1 MTDHAAR
8 PGPARTIAFIGATS
22 GLGRAAASQLAKDGH
37 KLVLVGRDPKR
48 VERLASQLPAAVVIG
63 ADISTTAGIDQA
75 ATQIEK
81 AVDHLDALVN
91 NAGVMIPTRQTT
103 VEGAELNLAIHHLAP
118 YSMTS
123 RLLPLLRAG
132 SGRVVNVNSEGHR
145 APLFGGGSVRIDFR
159 DLNMEHGYDPF
170 LAYSRTKLANLLF
183 TYELQRRHP
192 ELSVV
197 AVHPGMVR
205 TDLGR
210 HWPRIQVA
218 AMHALSI
225 SARKG
230 AEPVASLATS
240 PVVECGGYYNRF
252 TSTRSSSESYDND
265 VARRLWEVT
274 EALRGP
280 FGL

>member
-1 MTDHAAR
+1 MTE
-8 PGPARTIAFIGATS
+8 PVRTIAFIGATS
-22 GLGRAAASQLAKDGH
+22 GLGRAAVGQLAKDGH

-48 VERLASQLPAAVVIG
+48 VERLARQLPAAIVIG
-63 ADISTTAGIDQA
+63 ADVSTVAGIDQA
-75 ATQIEK
+75 ATQIES

-91 NAGVMIPTRQTT
+91 NAGVMIPIRQTT
-103 VEGAELNLAIHHLAP
+103 SEGAELNLAVHHLAP

-123 RLLPLLRAG
+123 RLLPLLHVG

-145 APLFGGGSVRIDFR
+145 APLFGGGPARIDLG
-159 DLNMEHGYDPF
+159 DLNMEHGYDPY

-218 AMHALSI
+218 AMHAMSI
-225 SARKG
+225 SASKG
-230 AEPVASLATS
+230 AEPVVSLATA
-240 PVVECGGYYNRF
+240 PVVEPGAYYSRF
-252 TSTRSSSESYDND
+252 ATTRSSPESYDTD
-265 VARRLWEVT
+265 TARRIWEVT
-274 EALRGP
+274 ESLRGP
-280 FGL
+280 FGQ

>member
-1 MTDHAAR
+1 MTEPVRA
-8 PGPARTIAFIGATS
+8 IAFIGATS
-22 GLGRAAASQLAKDGH
+22 GLGRAAAGQLAKDGH
-37 KLVLVGRDPKR
+37 KLVLVGRDPQR
-48 VERLASQLPAAVVIG
+48 AERLAKQLPSAVVIG
-63 ADISTTAGIDQA
+63 ADVSTLAGIDRA
-75 ATQIEK
+75 ATQIEG
-81 AVDHLDALVN
+81 AVNHLDALVN
-91 NAGVMIPTRQTT
+91 NAGVMIPARQTT
-103 VEGAELNLAIHHLAP
+103 SEGVELNFAVHHLAP

-132 SGRVVNVNSEGHR
+132 SGRVVNVNSEGHQ
-145 APLFGGGSVRIDFR
+145 APLFGGGPVRIDLD
-159 DLNMEHGYDPF
+159 DLNMEHGYEPF

-218 AMHALSI
+218 AMHAMSI

-230 AEPVASLATS
+230 AAPVVSLATA
-240 PVVECGGYYNRF
+240 PAVERGAYYNRF
-252 TSTRSSSESYDND
+252 TTTRSSAESYDND
-265 VARRLWEVT
+265 AARLLWEVT
-274 EALRGP
+274 ETLRGP
-280 FGL
+280 FGQ

>member
-1 MTDHAAR
+1 MSDHTATE
-8 PGPARTIAFIGATS
+8 PARTIAFIGATS
-22 GLGRAAASQLAKDGH
+22 GLGRAAADQLSKAGH

-48 VERLASQLPAAVVIG
+48 VERLAGQLPAAIVIG

-75 ATQIEK
+75 ATQIEN
-81 AVDHLDALVN
+81 AVSHLDALVN
-91 NAGVMIPTRQTT
+91 NAGVMIPTRQATT
-103 VEGAELNLAIHHLAP
+103 EGAELNFAVHHLAP

-123 RLLPLLRAG
+123 RLLPLLQAG

-145 APLFGGGSVRIDFR
+145 APLFGGGPVRIDFR

-197 AVHPGMVR
+197 AIHPGMVR

-218 AMHALSI
+218 AMHAMSI

-230 AEPVASLATS
+230 AEPVASLATN
-240 PVVECGGYYNRF
+240 PVIERGTYYNRF
-252 TSTRSSSESYDND
+252 TPTRSSSESYDND
-265 VARRLWEVT
+265 IARSLWEVT

-280 FGL
+280 FGQ

>member
-1 MTDHAAR
+1 MASTV
-8 PGPARTIAFIGATS
+8 RTIALIGATS
-22 GLGRAAASQLAKDGH
+22 GLGRAAAGQLARDGH
-37 KLVLVGRDPKR
+37 KLVLVGRDPER
-48 VERLASQLPAAVVIG
+48 VEQLAGQLPAAVVIG
-63 ADISTTAGIDQA
+63 ADVSTTAGIDQA
-75 ATQIEK
+75 ATQIES

-103 VEGAELNLAIHHLAP
+103 SEGVELNFAVHHLAP
-118 YSMTS
+118 YSMTG

-132 SGRVVNVNSEGHR
+132 SGRVVNVSSEGHR
-145 APLFGGGSVRIDFR
+145 APLFGGGPVSIDFR
-159 DLNMEHGYDPF
+159 DLNMEHSYDPY
-170 LAYSRTKLANLLF
+170 LAYSRTKLASLLF
-183 TYELQRRHP
+183 GYELQRRHP

-218 AMHALSI
+218 AMHAMSI

-230 AEPVASLATS
+230 AEPVVSLATA
-240 PVVECGGYYNRF
+240 PAVERGAYYNRF
-252 TSTRSSSESYDND
+252 AATRSSAESYDRD
-265 VARRLWEVT
+265 AGRLLWKVT

-280 FGL
+280 FGQ

>member
-1 MTDHAAR
+1 MSDHTAMSE
-8 PGPARTIAFIGATS
+8 PARTIAFIGATS
-22 GLGRAAASQLAKDGH
+22 GLGRAAADQLSKDGH

-48 VERLASQLPAAVVIG
+48 VERLARQLPTAVVIG

-75 ATQIEK
+75 ATQIES
-81 AVDHLDALVN
+81 AVNHLDALVN

-103 VEGAELNLAIHHLAP
+103 TKGAELNFAVHHLAP

-123 RLLPLLRAG
+123 RLLPLLHAG
-132 SGRVVNVNSEGHR
+132 YGRVVNVNSEGHR
-145 APLFGGGSVRIDFR
+145 APLLGGGPVRIDFR

-210 HWPRIQVA
+210 RWPRIQVA
-218 AMHALSI
+218 AMHAMSI

-230 AEPVASLATS
+230 AEPVASLATNQ
-240 PVVECGGYYNRF
+240 VIERGTYYNRF
-252 TSTRSSSESYDND
+252 TTTRSSPESYDND
-265 VARRLWEVT
+265 TARSLWEVT

-280 FGL
+280 FGQ

>member
-1 MTDHAAR
+1 MTEAV
-8 PGPARTIAFIGATS
+8 RTIALIGATS
-22 GLGRAAASQLAKDGH
+22 GLGRAAADQLAKDGH
-37 KLVLVGRDPKR
+37 RLVLVGRDPKR
-48 VERLASQLPAAVVIG
+48 VERLARELPAAVVIG
-63 ADISTTAGIDQA
+63 ADVSTIAGIDQA
-75 ATQIEK
+75 AAQIES

-91 NAGVMIPTRQTT
+91 NAGVMIPARQTT
-103 VEGAELNLAIHHLAP
+103 SEGAELNFAVHHLAP

-123 RLLPLLRAG
+123 RLLSLLHAG

-145 APLFGGGSVRIDFR
+145 APLFGGGPVRIDPG
-159 DLNMEHGYDPF
+159 DLNMEHSYEPF

-218 AMHALSI
+218 AMHAMSI

-230 AEPVASLATS
+230 AESVVSLATAQT
-240 PVVECGGYYNRF
+240 VEPGAYYNRF
-252 TSTRSSSESYDND
+252 TTTRSSSQSYDTD
-265 VARRLWEVT
+265 AARRLWEVT
-274 EALRGP
+274 ESLRGP
-280 FGL
+280 FGQ

>member
-1 MTDHAAR
+1 MTR
-8 PGPARTIAFIGATS
+8 PVRTIAFIGATS
-22 GLGRAAASQLAKDGH
+22 GIGRAAAGQLAKGGH
-37 KLVLVGRDPKR
+37 KLVLVGRDPRR
-48 VERLASQLPAAVVIG
+48 VERLAGQLPAAVVIG
-63 ADISTTAGIDQA
+63 ADISTIAGIDQA
-75 ATQIEK
+75 ATQIES

-103 VEGAELNLAIHHLAP
+103 SEGVELNFAVHHLAP
-118 YSMTS
+118 YTMTS
-123 RLLPLLRAG
+123 RLLPLLQAG

-145 APLFGGGSVRIDFR
+145 APLFGGGPVRIDLG
-159 DLNMEHGYDPF
+159 DLNMEYGYNPF

-205 TDLGR
+205 SDLGR

-218 AMHALSI
+218 AMHAMSI

-230 AEPVASLATS
+230 AGPVVSLAAA
-240 PVVECGGYYNRF
+240 PAAEPGAYYNRF
-252 TSTRSSSESYDND
+252 TTTRSSPDSYDTD
-265 VARRLWEVT
+265 AARRLWEVT
-274 EALRGP
+274 ETLRGP
-280 FGL
+280 FGQ

>member
-1 MTDHAAR
+1 MTEPVRA
-8 PGPARTIAFIGATS
+8 IAFIGATS
-22 GLGRAAASQLAKDGH
+22 GLGRAAADQLAKDGH
-37 KLVLVGRDPKR
+37 KLVLVGRDPQR
-48 VERLASQLPAAVVIG
+48 AERLAKQLPTAVVIG
-63 ADISTTAGIDQA
+63 ADVSTVAGIDRA
-75 ATQIEK
+75 ATQIEG
-81 AVDHLDALVN
+81 AVNHLDALVN
-91 NAGVMIPTRQTT
+91 NAGVMIPARQATS
-103 VEGAELNLAIHHLAP
+103 EGAELNFAVHHLAP

-145 APLFGGGSVRIDFR
+145 APLFGGGPVRIDLD
-159 DLNMEHGYDPF
+159 DLNMEHGYEPF

-218 AMHALSI
+218 AMHAMSI

-230 AEPVASLATS
+230 AEPVVSLATA
-240 PVVECGGYYNRF
+240 PAVERGAYYNRF
-252 TSTRSSSESYDND
+252 TTTRSSSESYDND
-265 VARRLWEVT
+265 AARLLWEVT

-280 FGL
+280 FGQ

>member
-1 MTDHAAR
+1 MSDHT
-8 PGPARTIAFIGATS
+8 GMSEPARTIAFIGATS
-22 GLGRAAASQLAKDGH
+22 GLGRAAAEQLSKDGH

-48 VERLASQLPAAVVIG
+48 VERLARQLPNAVVIG
-63 ADISTTAGIDQA
+63 ADISTTAGIAQA
-75 ATQIEK
+75 ATQIES
-81 AVDHLDALVN
+81 AVNHLDALVN
-91 NAGVMIPTRQTT
+91 NAGVMVPTRQTT
-103 VEGAELNLAIHHLAP
+103 TEGAELNLAVHHLAP

-123 RLLPLLRAG
+123 RLLPLLHAG
-132 SGRVVNVNSEGHR
+132 SGRIVNVNSEGHR
-145 APLFGGGSVRIDFR
+145 APLFGGGPVRIDLD
-159 DLNMEHGYDPF
+159 DLNMEHRYDPF

-210 HWPRIQVA
+210 RWPRIQVA

-230 AEPVASLATS
+230 AEPVASLATN
-240 PVVECGGYYNRF
+240 PAVERGAYYNRF
-252 TSTRSSSESYDND
+252 TTTRSSSESYDND
-265 VARRLWEVT
+265 IARSLWEVT

-280 FGL
+280 FGQ

>member
-1 MTDHAAR
+1 MTEPVRA
-8 PGPARTIAFIGATS
+8 IAFIGATS
-22 GLGRAAASQLAKDGH
+22 GLGRAAADQLAKDGH
-37 KLVLVGRDPKR
+37 RLILVGRDPKR
-48 VERLASQLPAAVVIG
+48 AERLARQLPSAVVIA
-63 ADISTTAGIDQA
+63 ADVSTAAGIDRA
-75 ATQIEK
+75 ATQIED
-81 AVDHLDALVN
+81 AADHLDALVN

-103 VEGAELNLAIHHLAP
+103 SEGAELNFAVHHLAP
-118 YSMTS
+118 YSLTS

-145 APLFGGGSVRIDFR
+145 APLAGGGPVRIELD
-159 DLNMEHGYDPF
+159 DLNMEHGYEPF

-218 AMHALSI
+218 VMHAMSI

-230 AEPVASLATS
+230 AEPVVALATA
-240 PVVECGGYYNRF
+240 PGVERGAYYNRF
-252 TSTRSSSESYDND
+252 TTTRSSSESYDKD
-265 VARRLWEVT
+265 AARLLWEAT

-280 FGL
+280 FGQ

>member
-1 MTDHAAR
+1 MTETV
-8 PGPARTIAFIGATS
+8 RTIAFIGATS
-22 GLGRAAASQLAKDGH
+22 GLGRAAADKLAQDGH
-37 KLVLVGRDPKR
+37 KLVLVGRNPKR
-48 VERLASQLPAAVVIG
+48 VERLAKQLPTAVVIG
-63 ADISTTAGIDQA
+63 ADVSTIAGIDQA
-75 ATQIEK
+75 ATQIES
-81 AVDHLDALVN
+81 AVHHLDALVN

-103 VEGAELNLAIHHLAP
+103 SEGAELNFAVHHLAP

-123 RLLPLLRAG
+123 RLLPLLHAG

-145 APLFGGGSVRIDFR
+145 APLLGGGLVSIDLD
-159 DLNMEHGYDPF
+159 DLNMERGYEPF

-218 AMHALSI
+218 AMHAMSI

-230 AEPVASLATS
+230 AEPVVTLATA
-240 PVVECGGYYNRF
+240 PAVEPGAYYNRF
-252 TSTRSSSESYDND
+252 TPTRSSSESYDTD

-274 EALRGP
+274 ETLWGP
-280 FGL
+280 FGQ

>member
-1 MTDHAAR
+1 MTE
-8 PGPARTIAFIGATS
+8 PARTIAVIGATS
-22 GLGRAAASQLAKDGH
+22 GLGRAAADQLTKDGH
-37 KLVLVGRDPKR
+37 NLILVGRDPKR
-48 VERLASQLPAAVVIG
+48 VRRLASQLPNAAVIG
-63 ADISTTAGIDQA
+63 ADISAIAGVNHA
-75 ATQIEK
+75 VTQISN

-103 VEGAELNLAIHHLAP
+103 SEGVELNFAVHHLAP

-123 RLLPLLRAG
+123 KLLPLLARGA
-132 SGRVVNVNSEGHR
+132 GRVVNVNSEGHR
-145 APLFGGGSVRIDFR
+145 APLLGGGSVRIDF
-159 DLNMEHGYDPF
+159 DNLQSDHGYDPF
-170 LAYSRTKLANLLF
+170 LAYSRTKLASLLF
-183 TYELQRRHP
+183 SYELQRRHP

-210 HWPRIQVA
+210 RWPRIQVA
-218 AMHALSI
+218 AMHAMSI
-225 SARKG
+225 PARKG
-230 AEPVASLATS
+230 AEPVVSLATE
-240 PVVECGGYYNRF
+240 PIVERGAYYNRF

-280 FGL
+280 FGQ

>member
-1 MTDHAAR
+1 MSE
-8 PGPARTIAFIGATS
+8 PVRTIAFIGATS
-22 GLGRAAASQLAKDGH
+22 GLGRAAADQLANDGR
-37 KLVLVGRDPKR
+37 KLVLVGRDPR
-48 VERLASQLPAAVVIG
+48 RAGRLAKQLPTAVVIG
-63 ADISTTAGIDQA
+63 ADISTIAGIDHA
-75 ATQIEK
+75 ATQIES

-91 NAGVMIPTRQTT
+91 NAGVMIPARQTT
-103 VEGAELNLAIHHLAP
+103 SEGVELNFAVHHLAP
-118 YSMTS
+118 YSMTG
-123 RLLPLLRAG
+123 RLLPLLHAG

-145 APLFGGGSVRIDFR
+145 APLFGGGPVRTDLD
-159 DLNMEHGYDPF
+159 DLNMEHGYEPF

-192 ELSVV
+192 ELPVV

-218 AMHALSI
+218 AMRAMSI

-230 AEPVASLATS
+230 AEPAVSLATA
-240 PVVECGGYYNRF
+240 PAVECGAYYNRF
-252 TSTRSSSESYDND
+252 ATTRSSSESYDND
-265 VARRLWEVT
+265 AARRLWEVT

-280 FGL
+280 FGQ